1 MEQMVLATFGEIMSY
16 VGYVFL
22 AILILLIMITV
33 HELGH
38 YLVGKW
44 LGFGIEEFA
53 IGFGPKLFNKT
64 KKNGE
69 VFSIRAI
76 PLGGFCQFKG
86 EDKEDQDPT
95 AFNNK
100 KPWARILVLIAGAV
114 MNYITAL
121 FIIMIMFGV
130 YGQPTLNTYKLK
142 PQEMVSEYSAFNE
155 KDTIISANGRTV
167 YLVSDLMGAIDGYAE
182 GSEIP
187 FRVRRNGEDVNIT
200 VTLKCDAVFKNL
212 EDAKTLY
219 DALGIYYELDESG
232 NIINGGLYS
241 TYVRLSFFTIIGRS
255 FEYSAKLGGTIF
267 AVLGQ
272 LITGR
277 LGISAMGGTVTT
289 IAVTADAI
297 AKGGFRYFL
306 NIASLIGVNL
316 AVFNLLPIPAL
327 DGSRVV
333 FTVIEWIRGKP
344 INRKVEAVIHALGF
358 VLLIAFAVLVDLQ
371 RCF

>member
-1 MEQMVLATFGEIMSY
+1 MEFMLLATFGEIMAY
-16 VGYVFL
+16 VGYVLL

-44 LGFGIEEFA
+44 LGFGIDEFA
-53 IGFGPKLFNKT
+53 IGFGPKLFKRT
-64 KKNGE
+64 RKSGE
-69 VFSIRAI
+69 IFSIRAI
-76 PLGGFCQFKG
+76 PFGGFCQFSG
-86 EDKEDQDPT
+86 EDKDVDDPK

-100 KPWARILVLIAGAV
+100 KPWARILVLVSGAF

-121 FIIMIMFGV
+121 ILIVLMFGI

-142 PQEMVSEYSAFNE
+142 PTEEVVSEYIGFRE
-155 KDTIISANGRTV
+155 KDTIITANGRTV
-167 YLVSDLMGAIDGYAE
+167 YLVSDLMNAIDGYAE
-182 GSEIP
+182 DTAIP
-187 FRVRRNGEDVNIT
+187 FTVRRDGRDIDIKVI
-200 VTLKCDAVFKNL
+200 LKCDAVFSSL

-219 DALGIYYELDESG
+219 DALGIYYETGEKGIQNS
-232 NIINGGLYS
+232 GLYS
-241 TYVRLSFFTIIGRS
+241 TYIRLPFFTTIGRT
-255 FEYSAKLGGTIF
+255 FEYSAKLGGTIL

-277 LGISAMGGTVTT
+277 IGISSMGGTVTT
-289 IAVTADAI
+289 IALTADAI
-297 AKGGFRYFL
+297 SRGGFRYFL
-306 NIASLIGVNL
+306 NMASLIGVNL

-333 FTVIEWIRGKP
+333 FTIIEWIRGKP
-344 INRKVEAVIHALGF
+344 INRKVEGIIHAVGF
-358 VLLIAFAVLVDLQ
+358 FLLIAFAILIDLQ